1 MNTAYSFTASL
12 QLRGP
17 ALCFHSF
24 PCAFWVGQLLPTS
37 HLPVWLFNE
46 LNNRIINTLETSIC
60 SRAALPTESTF
71 LALSRSSPRTRPE
84 GTPHSSHPNTRSAA
98 KSRQLALRLEQ
109 LTSAPAPQ
117 SLPPGTRQGPAPQP
131 GPPRRPLL
139 PAGQL
144 PAAARLR
151 ALRSPSTAGGPG
163 TAERS
168 LRRRQLCT
176 HIHTDRRGTNV
187 LPRRRRG
194 NLQQKTPK
202 YPRSSRRRRR
212 LAIFPAAAASPGRQ
226 RIITAGRRRLRRG
239 VGRGPA
245 GAERNGV
252 ERGGGPASP
261 QAAHA
266 GLRGSAFAPELL
278 SGAGSGGALP
288 ADRGQPAAGQIQAAP
303 GQQVG
308 SGRRS
313 LAVGAGVCGSQAQ
326 RLPARLG
333 AGGRLPDSAAW
344 SFASPSCAG
353 RPRAPSR
360 PSEPVAVP
368 TCQLSVAVCK
378 CLHVSS
384 RMLAAA
390 E

>member
-60 SRAALPTESTF
+60 SRTALPTESTF
-71 LALSRSSPRTRPE
+71 LALSRSSPGTRPE

-176 HIHTDRRGTNV
+176 HMHTDRRGTNV

-252 ERGGGPASP
+252 ERGGGPARPRLRQPTQGCGAPRSP
-261 QAAHA
+261 RNSSAER
-266 GLRGSAFAPELL
+266 GPEGRCRPIGGSPRRGRSRRRRGS
-278 SGAGSGGALP
+278 
-288 ADRGQPAAGQIQAAP
+288 RW
-303 GQQVG
+303 
-308 SGRRS
+308 
-313 LAVGAGVCGSQAQ
+313 
-326 RLPARLG
+326 G
-333 AGGRLPDSAAW
+333 AGGGRWRWAPEFAALRRSAFPRGSVPAGGSRTRLLG
-344 SFASPSCAG
+344 PS
-353 RPRAPSR
+353 RPRAVRGDPGPR
-360 PSEPVAVP
+360 VVP
-368 TCQLSVAVCK
+368 QSP
-378 CLHVSS
+378 
-384 RMLAAA
+384 
-390 E
+390 